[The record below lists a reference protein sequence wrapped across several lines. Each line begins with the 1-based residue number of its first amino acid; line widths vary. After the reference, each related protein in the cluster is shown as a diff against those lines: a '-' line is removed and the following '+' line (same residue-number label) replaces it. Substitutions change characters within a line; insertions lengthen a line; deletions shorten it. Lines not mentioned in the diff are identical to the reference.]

1 MRQEA
6 FSSTTNSS
14 SSLIVSI
21 WSESVLLGMMYM
33 RCLLFIATP
42 TLLRN
47 CLMYSLKMPEEMLLE
62 GYSTIVCFS
71 FRKMS
76 LN

>member
-1 MRQEA
+1 
-6 FSSTTNSS
+6 
-14 SSLIVSI
+14 
-21 WSESVLLGMMYM
+21 VLLGMMYM